1 MAGMQIPAVAQ
12 VLGKDEVAP
21 AGTVVYSLPSTT
33 LVMKVTAEHESYQA
47 GPYAQFAKK
56 YLGLDVRQTSGDTYK
71 IKSIEMVPYIEAD
84 PEVSA
89 AVNLQGSKVGTANFL
104 NMCSQGLIVLSDN
117 YTGKG
122 AQWRF
127 PSMQGAQEFVSG
139 AASNIDN
146 VTTTLYN
153 WVYNGLVF
161 ADGKCVV
168 TPDLAESYEL
178 SPDGLS
184 YVFQIRQDVK
194 FHNGDQMTA
203 LMDQR
208 RQHNACHKPQ
218 RKQQEH
224 QRQHQKEA
232 AVCLNPP
239 QGSSLPH
246 TAPLRHTAPPLP
258 PHISIRAPDCPRT
271 TAGRQPCIPPQPP
284 ISIRVSDPPRS
295 ISDSP

>member
-146 VTTTLYN
+146 VTT
-153 WVYNGLVF
+153 
-161 ADGKCVV
+161 
-168 TPDLAESYEL
+168 
-178 SPDGLS
+178 
-184 YVFQIRQDVK
+184 
-194 FHNGDQMTA
+194 M
-203 LMDQR
+203 
-208 RQHNACHKPQ
+208 
-218 RKQQEH
+218 
-224 QRQHQKEA
+224 
-232 AVCLNPP
+232 
-239 QGSSLPH
+239 
-246 TAPLRHTAPPLP
+246 
-258 PHISIRAPDCPRT
+258 
-271 TAGRQPCIPPQPP
+271 
-284 ISIRVSDPPRS
+284 
-295 ISDSP
+295 